1 MRVMQS
7 KFTKTNLKFQGGGD
21 VPIQTP
27 FAEEPSVF
35 MQWPSAK
42 DLTALHQEW
51 KSPYK
56 GKILGTWWCYSTI
69 NKPTLHEQ

>member
-42 DLTALHQEW
+42 DLTLD
-51 KSPYK
+51 SPSP
-56 GKILGTWWCYSTI
+56 GMEVSL
-69 NKPTLHEQ
+69 